1 VETENIVIEKV
12 SIATERGLE
21 PIILGDKIKQGKV
34 VSLCRVC
41 SRYEVSVFSKGN
53 IVNIPVDEYLRNRR
67 SYINT

>member
-1 VETENIVIEKV
+1 METNHVLEKV
-12 SIATERGLE
+12 LIATERGLE
-21 PIILGDKIKQGKV
+21 PIVIGEKIKQGKV

-67 SYINT
+67 SYGNT